1 MSWECAERISA
12 FIIGHWLE
20 ECNCKKAN
28 FSVRLRFVGQEVQL
42 SGDCFA
48 ESFIIAVAHQPVQCF
63 EHVVGLQTPAV
74 LLKSSVEP
82 AHGHWRRP
90 RHVMKH
96 IIVQLVVRVDVQA
109 IDEEITHDLVSANV
123 PVSALIEQ
131 VLVMTVRVNR
141 RRVMLSVSWLAFF
154 RHLKH
159 HLPKCASELLCSHCL
174 FGEVRQKTT
183 VVSQSFFVRM
193 VILSHPIVIV
203 SHLWRLRHLILHLDE
218 PLFVF
223 INLLLDIGVATAL
236 VVEVKFFQHVLV
248 VGRQFAFLNAHA
260 VLQHHLKDALLG

>member
-1 MSWECAERISA
+1 
-12 FIIGHWLE
+12 
-20 ECNCKKAN
+20 
-28 FSVRLRFVGQEVQL
+28 
-42 SGDCFA
+42 
-48 ESFIIAVAHQPVQCF
+48 
-63 EHVVGLQTPAV
+63 
-74 LLKSSVEP
+74 
-82 AHGHWRRP
+82 
-90 RHVMKH
+90 MKH
-96 IIVQLVVRVDVQA
+96 IIVQFVVRVDVQA
-109 IDEEITHDLVSANV
+109 IDEEITHDFVSANV

-154 RHLKH
+154 CHLKH

-174 FGEVRQKTT
+174 FGEVAKKIDRCKPAD
-183 VVSQSFFVRM
+183 FLRFRRRF
-193 VILSHPIVIV
+193 LAVIV

-236 VVEVKFFQHVLV
+236 VVEVKFFQQVLV

-260 VLQHHLKDALLG
+260 VLQHHLKDALLGCMLVASPVLKERCDGGGECWQSCTDECDDDSFCHASI

>member
-1 MSWECAERISA
+1 M
-12 FIIGHWLE
+12 
-20 ECNCKKAN
+20 
-28 FSVRLRFVGQEVQL
+28 
-42 SGDCFA
+42 
-48 ESFIIAVAHQPVQCF
+48 
-63 EHVVGLQTPAV
+63 
-74 LLKSSVEP
+74 
-82 AHGHWRRP
+82 
-90 RHVMKH
+90 
-96 IIVQLVVRVDVQA
+96 RVDVQA

-174 FGEVRQKTT
+174 FGEVAKK
-183 VVSQSFFVRM
+183 
-193 VILSHPIVIV
+193 IAVIV
-203 SHLWRLRHLILHLDE
+203 SHLWRLRHLLLHLNE

-248 VGRQFAFLNAHA
+248 VGRQFAFLDAHA